1 MDPYKV
7 LGVSPDATQEEI
19 SKAYKKLARKY
30 HPDLNPG
37 DRHAQEKMSQ
47 INQAY
52 DLIRSGKATSGGY
65 NDYNA
70 SNGGY
75 YGGYDSYNGNDI
87 FSAIRRCIQMGQ
99 YYDALRLLDS
109 INIRNGQWYYLAS
122 VTHFNLGNKATAIKY
137 IEEALRFEPNNSEYQ
152 SFYQQLNYYGQNY
165 SGRRTVYTNINPRIC
180 TGIIPA
186 LLCCLTGGRC
196 WPWICCI

>member
-7 LGVSPDATQEEI
+7 LGVSPNATQEEI

-30 HPDLNPG
+30 HPDLNPN
-37 DRHAQEKMSQ
+37 DKQAAEKMSQ

-52 DLIRSGKATSGGY
+52 DLIRSGKGASGGY
-65 NDYNA
+65 SDYT
-70 SNGGY
+70 S
-75 YGGYDSYNGNDI
+75 YGQNSYQGNDI
-87 FSAIRRCIQMGQ
+87 FYAVRRCIQLGQ
-99 YYDALRLLDS
+99 YFDALRLLDS
-109 INIRNGQWYYLAS
+109 ITVRSGQWYYLAS
-122 VTHFNLGNKATAIKY
+122 VTHFNLGNKATALKY
-137 IEEALRFEPNNSEYQ
+137 IEEAMRLEPDNMEYR

-165 SGRRTVYTNINPRIC
+165 SGRRTVYANMNPRIC

>member
-37 DRHAQEKMSQ
+37 DKQAQEKMSQ

-52 DLIRSGKATSGGY
+52 DLIRSGKATNNGY
-65 NDYNA
+65 NDYG
-70 SNGGY
+70 SSYGGY
-75 YGGYDSYNGNDI
+75 YGGYNSYNSSDA
-87 FSAIRRCIQMGQ
+87 FSAVRRCIQLGQ

-109 INIRNGQWYYLAS
+109 INVRNGQWYYLAS
-122 VTHFNLGNKATAIKY
+122 VTHFKLGNKATAVKY
-137 IEEALRFEPNNSEYQ
+137 IEEALRLEPDNQEYR

-180 TGIIPA
+180 TGFIPA

-196 WPWICCI
+196 WPWICCF

>member
-30 HPDLNPG
+30 HPDLNPN
-37 DRHAQEKMSQ
+37 DKHAQEKMSQ

-52 DLIRSGKATSGGY
+52 DLIRSGKGT
-65 NDYNA
+65 
-70 SNGGY
+70 NGGY
-75 YGGYDSYNGNDI
+75 YDYSYGQDSYQNNDI
-87 FSAIRRCIQMGQ
+87 FYAVRRCVQMGQ
-99 YYDALRLLDS
+99 YFDALRLLDS

-122 VTHFNLGNKATAIKY
+122 VTHFKLGNKATAIKY
-137 IEEALRFEPNNSEYQ
+137 IEEALRLEPDNQEYR

-165 SGRRTVYTNINPRIC
+165 NGRRTVYTNVNPRVC
-180 TGIIPA
+180 TGFIPA
-186 LLCCLTGGRC
+186 LLCCLSGGRC
-196 WPWICCI
+196 WPWICCL

>member
-37 DRHAQEKMSQ
+37 DKQAAEKMSQ

-52 DLIRSGKATSGGY
+52 DLIRSGKATGGSY
-65 NDYNA
+65 NDY
-70 SNGGY
+70 SSSYGGY
-75 YGGYDSYNGNDI
+75 YGGYSSYGGSEM
-87 FSAIRRCIQMGQ
+87 FSAVRRCIELGQ

-109 INIRNGQWYYLAS
+109 INVRNGQWYYLAS
-122 VTHFNLGNKATAIKY
+122 VTHFKLGNKATALKY
-137 IEEALRFEPNNSEYQ
+137 IEEALRLEPNNSEYQ

-165 SGRRTVYTNINPRIC
+165 SGRRTVYTNIHPRFC

-196 WPWICCI
+196 WPWICCL